1 MNAKAGGG
9 WTTGGGDWR
18 QSHFTDWG
26 EEGNWSAARRRNS
39 LHRLSVRP
47 SVVCAVGWWRHG
59 SLLNNYTQIY
69 IYNWLLVCCSNACV
83 YSCLTLRQL
92 HTVNF
97 DLSVRSGSSRTTNPL
112 TFYYF
117 GELAFYDFRKTNW
130 KCAVTALYSPWDI
143 GTIGQQRKLTRENVL
158 YFIVFCFIASFS
170 PIL

>member
-1 MNAKAGGG
+1 MC
-9 WTTGGGDWR
+9 R
-18 QSHFTDWG
+18 
-26 EEGNWSAARRRNS
+26 
-39 LHRLSVRP
+39 
-47 SVVCAVGWWRHG
+47 
-59 SLLNNYTQIY
+59 
-69 IYNWLLVCCSNACV
+69 SNACV

-143 GTIGQQRKLTRENVL
+143 GTIGQQHKLTRENVL

-170 PIL
+170 PILCRLGWAGPLGSRLIRYENWHFSFYDSLLESVNKLSSWIYLFIDFVS